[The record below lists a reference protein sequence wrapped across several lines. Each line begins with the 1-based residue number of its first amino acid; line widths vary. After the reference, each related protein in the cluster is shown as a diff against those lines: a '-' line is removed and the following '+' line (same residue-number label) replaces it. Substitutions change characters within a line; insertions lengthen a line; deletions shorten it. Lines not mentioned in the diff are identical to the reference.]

1 MKSIVKPLKIALV
14 ILAAGASF
22 RMKSIKQLLPW
33 KKTTLLG
40 NAIQQG
46 LLAKIDTIYVV
57 LGANTDVIR
66 PEIKD
71 FNIEIIYNESWELGM
86 GKSIACAMNFIINS
100 PTQFDGILITLAD
113 QPLLMA
119 SHYNKMIDKFTEN
132 GTKIIATKQDTTIGV
147 PALFNR
153 KYVDQLSLLNKDKGA
168 KAVIKKNMDNVLLVD
183 TNGITVDVDTINNYK
198 ELYEKYGK

>member
-1 MKSIVKPLKIALV
+1 MKSIVKPQNIAIV
-14 ILAAGASF
+14 ILAAGASS

-46 LLAKIDTIYVV
+46 LLANVITVYVV
-57 LGANTDVIR
+57 LGANSEVIR

-71 FNIEIIYNESWELGM
+71 FNIEIIENESWELGM
-86 GKSIACAMNFIINS
+86 GKSIACAMNFINNS

-119 SHYNKMIDKFTEN
+119 SHYNKMIGKFTEN
-132 GTKIIATKQDTTIGV
+132 STKIIATKQDTTIGV
-147 PALFNR
+147 PAIFSR
-153 KYVDQLSLLNKDKGA
+153 KHVKQLVSLNEDKGA
-168 KAVIKKNMDNVLLVD
+168 KAVIKKNMDDVLLVD
-183 TNGITVDVDTINNYK
+183 TNGITVDADTMNNYK
-198 ELYEKYGK
+198 ELYEKYGR